1 MSDHKANEQNS
12 LNILE
17 DLVAKA
23 LASGADGVDAV
34 RIQGSSTSISYRLGE
49 IEEVESSQAHD
60 LGLRVLIGK
69 QQAFVSSNDS
79 KEELLDELVER
90 AIAMAKNMP
99 EDPYCSL
106 ADPELLATDIP
117 ELDLY
122 DGTLRSTE
130 ELAKSAAAAEEAARS
145 VDGIT
150 NSEGASASF
159 GHTSVALASSN
170 GFRGTYSGSSY
181 SVGVS
186 VIAGEG
192 TSMERDYDYDSK
204 RHFSDLKSPEEVGR
218 SAGERAVANLNSRK
232 MPSAHVPVVYSTRV
246 SGSLLGH
253 FAGAISGAAVAR
265 GTSFLKDHMD
275 KPVFAKGINITD
287 DPHRIRGIASKAFD
301 GEGVRNDRIDLIQ
314 DGHLTS
320 WILNTASAKQLG
332 LKSNGRATRGTSS
345 PPGSS
350 TTNLYM
356 QAGDLPLK
364 DLIADIKSGLYI
376 TSLIGFGVNG
386 VTGDYS
392 RGASGFWIENGE
404 IAFPVS
410 ELTVAGNLKD
420 MYLNMT
426 PADDLEF
433 KFGTNAPSLRVEGMM
448 VAGT

>member
-1 MSDHKANEQNS
+1 MPDHKQNEQNS

-17 DLVAKA
+17 DLIAKG
-23 LASGADGVDAV
+23 LNKGAEAVEAV
-34 RIQGSSTSISYRLGE
+34 RIQGASTSISYRLGE
-49 IEEVESSQAHD
+49 VEEVERSEAHD

-69 QQAFVSSNDS
+69 KQAFVSSNDT
-79 KEELLDELVER
+79 KPELLDELVDR
-90 AIAMAKNMP
+90 AISMAKNMP
-99 EDPYCSL
+99 DDPYCDI
-106 ADPELLATDIP
+106 ADPALLATDIP
-117 ELDLY
+117 DLDLY
-122 DGTLRSTE
+122 DATECSPE
-130 ELAKSAAAAEEAARS
+130 ELEENARIAEEAARA
-145 VDGIT
+145 VDGVT
-150 NSEGASASF
+150 NSEGASSSF
-159 GHTSVALASSN
+159 GHSSVALASSN

-192 TSMERDYDYDSK
+192 TTMERDYDYDSK
-204 RHFSDLKSPEEVGR
+204 RHYSDLRTAAEIGK
-218 SAGERAVANLNSRK
+218 SAGERAVKNLNSRK

-246 SGSLLGH
+246 SASLLSH

-275 KPVFAKGINITD
+275 KPVFDENITIVD

-301 GEGVRNDRIDLIQ
+301 GEGVKNERLNLIDQ
-314 DGHLTS
+314 GRLTT
-320 WILNTASAKQLG
+320 WILNTSSAKQLG
-332 LKSNGRATRGTSS
+332 LQTNGRATRGTSS

-356 QAGDLPLK
+356 EAGDLSLE
-364 DLIADIKSGLYI
+364 DLIKDIKSGLYI

-392 RGASGFWIENGE
+392 RGASGFWIEDGE

-420 MYLNMT
+420 MFKNLT
-426 PADDLEF
+426 PASDLEF
-433 KFGTNAPSLRVEGMM
+433 RFGTNAPSIRVEGMM

>member
-23 LASGADGVDAV
+23 RAKGADGVDAV
-34 RIQGSSTSISYRLGE
+34 RIQGASTSMSYRLGE
-49 IEEVESSQAHD
+49 MEEVESSEAHD

-69 QQAFVSSNDS
+69 QQAFVSSNDT
-79 KEELLDELVER
+79 KPELLDELVER

-106 ADPELLATDIP
+106 ADPELLARDIP
-117 ELDLY
+117 NLDLY
-122 DGTLRSTE
+122 DDTVRTPD
-130 ELAKSAAAAEEAARS
+130 ELAADAAAAEEAARA
-145 VDGIT
+145 VPGIT
-150 NSEGASASF
+150 NSEGASASY

-170 GFRGTYSGSSY
+170 GFRGTYSGSNY

-192 TSMERDYDYDSK
+192 TGMERDYDYDSK
-204 RHFSDLKSPEEVGR
+204 RHFEDLKDPAEVGT
-218 SAGERAVANLNSRK
+218 SAGERAIANLNSRK
-232 MPSAHVPVVYSTRV
+232 MPSAHVPVVYSSRV
-246 SGSLLGH
+246 SASMISH

-275 KPVFAKGINITD
+275 KAVFADHINITD
-287 DPHRIRGIASKAFD
+287 DPHRIRGAASKAFD
-301 GEGVRNDRIDLIQ
+301 GEGVQNGRLDLIEK
-314 DGHLTS
+314 GRLTS
-320 WILNTASAKQLG
+320 WILNTASARQLG

-356 QAGDLPLK
+356 QAGDLSLK
-364 DLIADIKSGLYI
+364 ELIADIKSGLYI

-392 RGASGFWIENGE
+392 RGASGFWIEDGE
-404 IAFPVS
+404 IVFPVS

-420 MYLNMT
+420 MFMNMT

-433 KFGTNAPSLRVEGMM
+433 KFGTNAPSLRVEGLM

>member
-12 LNILE
+12 LNVLE
-17 DLVAKA
+17 DLVSKA
-23 LASGADGVDAV
+23 LAKGAEGVDAV
-34 RIQGSSTSISYRLGE
+34 RIQGASTSVSYRLGE
-49 IEEVESSQAHD
+49 IEEVERSEAHD

-69 QQAFVSSNDS
+69 QQAFVSSNDT
-79 KEELLDELVER
+79 KPELLDELVER

-106 ADPELLATDIP
+106 ADPDLLTTKIP

-122 DGTLRSTE
+122 DGTTRTAE
-130 ELAKSAAAAEEAARS
+130 ELAESAAATEEAARA
-145 VDGIT
+145 VPGIQ
-150 NSEGASASF
+150 NSEGASASY
-159 GHTSVALASSN
+159 GHSSVALASSN

-192 TSMERDYDYDSK
+192 TGMERDYDYDSK
-204 RHFSDLKSPEEVGR
+204 RHFEDLKSAAEVGK
-218 SAGERAVANLNSRK
+218 SAGERAIANLNSRK
-232 MPSAHVPVVYSTRV
+232 MPSAHVPVIYSTRV
-246 SGSLLGH
+246 SSSIIGH
-253 FAGAISGAAVAR
+253 LAGAISGAAVAR

-275 KPVFAKGINITD
+275 KAVFADHINIVD
-287 DPHRIRGIASKAFD
+287 DPHRIRGAASKAFD
-301 GEGVRNDRIDLIQ
+301 GEGVKNGRLDLIE
-314 DGHLTS
+314 GGRLTS

-332 LKSNGRATRGTSS
+332 LQSNGRATRGTSS
-345 PPGSS
+345 PPGSG

-356 QAGDLPLK
+356 QAGDLSLK
-364 DLIADIKSGLYI
+364 EMIKDIKSGLYI

-392 RGASGFWIENGE
+392 RGASGFWIEDGE
-404 IAFPVS
+404 IVFPVS
-410 ELTVAGNLKD
+410 GLTVAGNLKD
-420 MYLNMT
+420 MFLNLT

-433 KFGTNAPSLRVEGMM
+433 RFGTNAPSLRIEGMM